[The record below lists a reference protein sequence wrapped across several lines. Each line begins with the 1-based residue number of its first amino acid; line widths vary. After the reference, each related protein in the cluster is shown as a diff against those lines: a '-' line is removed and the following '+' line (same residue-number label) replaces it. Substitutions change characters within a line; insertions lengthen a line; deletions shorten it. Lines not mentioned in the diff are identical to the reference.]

1 MVESDI
7 SPVLLPLQ
15 VSIFLIFLIFYKG
28 TKSPAPHDG
37 RENVKRVAG
46 LTTSSN
52 KKQENILQSEIFGK
66 NKEVVLS
73 DTEGRSDEED
83 FDPLA
88 DYDEAGCP
96 KVPFVF
102 SGMTGKT
109 LLHIFNDPISN

>member
-28 TKSPAPHDG
+28 TKSTAPHAG
-37 RENVKRVAG
+37 RENVKRV
-46 LTTSSN
+46 TTSSN
-52 KKQENILQSEIFGK
+52 KNILQSE
-66 NKEVVLS
+66 NKEVVFS
-73 DTEGRSDEED
+73 DTKTRSDEEELS

-88 DYDEAGCP
+88 DYDQAGCP